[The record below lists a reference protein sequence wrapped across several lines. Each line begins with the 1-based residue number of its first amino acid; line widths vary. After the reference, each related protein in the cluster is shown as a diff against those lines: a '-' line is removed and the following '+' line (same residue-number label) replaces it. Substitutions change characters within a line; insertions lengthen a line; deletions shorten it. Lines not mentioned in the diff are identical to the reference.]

1 MSQYLGRVLVDLRSD
16 TVTKPTPEMRRAMA
30 DAEVGDDQY
39 GEDPTVNELQ
49 DLFAGLAGKDEA
61 IFVPSGTM
69 ANQIGLQILTRP
81 GDAVVAG
88 ARQHIVLYEAGAG
101 PINSGA
107 TWLTVDDSGGSFGPG
122 DVDAAVERSLHH
134 QPHVA
139 AVAVEDTHM
148 AAGGTVWDLDGLR
161 SVAAAARSHGL
172 SVHLD
177 GARLWH
183 AAVASGKPLAER
195 AEPATVVTCALS
207 KALGAPAGSLLAA
220 SSDLIEDAKLRRKR
234 LGGAMRQ
241 VGILAAAGLV
251 AIRTG
256 FDRLAEDHRRAQ
268 RLAVAVAER
277 WPGCGLDPKTVR
289 TNIVLFG
296 HRDPEALIAYLRG
309 EGVLS
314 GTVAPGVMR
323 FVTHPDVDD
332 AGVERALK
340 AVSAAPL

>member
-1 MSQYLGRVLVDLRSD
+1 
-16 TVTKPTPEMRRAMA
+16 MRRAMA
-30 DAEVGDDQY
+30 EAEVGDDQY
-39 GEDPTVNELQ
+39 GEDPTVTELQ
-49 DLFAGLAGKDEA
+49 ELFAKLTGKDES

-69 ANQIGLQILTRP
+69 ANQIGLQVLTRP

-101 PINSGA
+101 PINAGI
-107 TWLTVDDSGGSFGPG
+107 TWLAVDDAGGSFGPG

-134 QPHVA
+134 QPHVS

-148 AAGGTVWDLDGLR
+148 AAGGTVWDLGALQ
-161 SVAAAARSHGL
+161 SVADAARSHGMG
-172 SVHLD
+172 VHLD

-183 AAVASGKPLAER
+183 SAIASGRRLAER
-195 AEPATVVTCALS
+195 AAPATVVTCALS
-207 KALGAPAGSLLAA
+207 KALGAPAGSLLAGP
-220 SSDLIEDAKLRRKR
+220 SDLIQDARLRRKR

-256 FDRLAEDHRRAQ
+256 FDRLAEDHERAR
-268 RLAVAVAER
+268 RLAVAAAER
-277 WPGCGLDPKTVR
+277 WPDCGLDPSTVR
-289 TNIVLFG
+289 TNIVLFQ
-296 HRDPEALIAYLRG
+296 HPDPDALIAYLQV
-309 EGVLS
+309 EGVLC

-332 AGVERALK
+332 AGVEQALK
-340 AVSAAPL
+340 AISAAPL